1 MIIERLSLCD
11 FRAYRGLHHV
21 ELGPRVKYG
30 TPRPIILFGGLNGA
44 GKTTLLMAVKL
55 ALYGRHAL
63 GMGTTKANYVK
74 AIRGCIHSSPASLI
88 QSNSAYVELDFV
100 YGKLGRQ
107 TRYVVR
113 RSWTDTGRDI
123 HETLTLSED
132 GEPRDSLS
140 TEACQ
145 GFLNELV
152 PIGVSELFFFDG
164 EKIAELAEDD
174 TGNALGD
181 AIHRL
186 LGLDLVERLRSDLRV
201 YMLRREGRTT
211 DKDAAGEIETLRQD
225 LEDLRSEI
233 AKDRAGL
240 DCAKAGLG
248 TLIVEKDMLEVRL
261 AERGGDW
268 GASRESQQ
276 ASAKELAESL
286 RRHER
291 DLREELAGSYPLSLA
306 ADVLSDALDYA
317 AAELVSTT
325 RKESNNLLQEFA
337 STLKASLDDQGR
349 TTVDR
354 VLADTMQPA
363 NGTESSIDISQRAL
377 GRMEHTV
384 NHGISEAEVRVERIA
399 ARIAR
404 TKDELDTVTL
414 RIQQAPDEA
423 ALTAEFT
430 KLTKLN
436 ERINEAGAEVAVGE
450 RELRSGYARAID
462 LARSLRE
469 KHKTVSERQES
480 ERPLEYADGARRLL
494 KDFRRINA
502 ERKVGQLE
510 DQFAE
515 AFRRLSRKE
524 DIVVSARIDPQRFTV
539 KLLNG
544 DGGEVQKSQLSAG
557 EKQIYAIAM
566 LEALARTSGRRLPV
580 IIDTPLGRLDSHH
593 RGNLVNHYFPRASHQ
608 VVLLSTDTEVD
619 QSFYKQL
626 WPHISHAFEIQYDE
640 RVHAASLHEGY
651 FWRARARATG

>member
-1 MIIERLSLCD
+1 
-11 FRAYRGLHHV
+11 
-21 ELGPRVKYG
+21 
-30 TPRPIILFGGLNGA
+30 
-44 GKTTLLMAVKL
+44 
-55 ALYGRHAL
+55 
-63 GMGTTKANYVK
+63 
-74 AIRGCIHSSPASLI
+74 
-88 QSNSAYVELDFV
+88 
-100 YGKLGRQ
+100 
-107 TRYVVR
+107 
-113 RSWTDTGRDI
+113 
-123 HETLTLSED
+123 
-132 GEPRDSLS
+132 
-140 TEACQ
+140 
-145 GFLNELV
+145 
-152 PIGVSELFFFDG
+152 
-164 EKIAELAEDD
+164 
-174 TGNALGD
+174 
-181 AIHRL
+181 
-186 LGLDLVERLRSDLRV
+186 
-201 YMLRREGRTT
+201 
-211 DKDAAGEIETLRQD
+211 
-225 LEDLRSEI
+225 
-233 AKDRAGL
+233 
-240 DCAKAGLG
+240 
-248 TLIVEKDMLEVRL
+248 
-261 AERGGDW
+261 
-268 GASRESQQ
+268 
-276 ASAKELAESL
+276 
-286 RRHER
+286 
-291 DLREELAGSYPLSLA
+291 
-306 ADVLSDALDYA
+306 
-317 AAELVSTT
+317 
-325 RKESNNLLQEFA
+325 
-337 STLKASLDDQGR
+337 
-349 TTVDR
+349 
-354 VLADTMQPA
+354 
-363 NGTESSIDISQRAL
+363 
-377 GRMEHTV
+377 MEHTV

-399 ARIAR
+399 ARIAH

-502 ERKVGQLE
+502 ERKIGQLE